1 MYRTVKISD
10 EQLNGVSVLAKLE
23 LSGSEREQIRTDIG
37 DMLTYID
44 KLNELDTEAVSAT
57 AQIFSRHNVFR
68 EDVVVNGDNSEELL
82 SSAPEVKNGFFK
94 VPKTLE

>member
-10 EQLNGVSVLAKLE
+10 EQLNGVSALAKLE
-23 LSGSEREQIRTDIG
+23 LSGSEREQVRTDIS

-44 KLNELDTEAVSAT
+44 KLNELDTEAVSAM

-68 EDVVVNGDNSEELL
+68 EDVVVNGDNSEALL